1 MISLRNF
8 TLDDSIEFQQKRRLH
23 MPLEE
28 IKAMFAQWEEKTH
41 EGKYFE
47 MFAII
52 KDEKIVGMIS
62 LYQHSASVISC
73 GPEIFECYRKQGIAV
88 EAMILA
94 MDIAKNNNI
103 KAQTKTVIAG
113 GNNASQIH
121 KASEGVRCLAV
132 SVPCRYL
139 HSPSCVVKK
148 SDVIDVLNLL
158 NKLIAEFAN
167 D

>member
-94 MDIAKNNNI
+94 MDIAKNKGYKLVSQQIRVDNT
-103 KAQTKTVIAG
+103 ASIA
-113 GNNASQIH
+113 
-121 KASEGVRCLAV
+121 
-132 SVPCRYL
+132 L
-139 HSPSCVVKK
+139 H
-148 SDVIDVLNLL
+148 
-158 NKLIAEFAN
+158 NKLGFETDKYIYKNKKGN
-167 D
+167 DVQIFIKLL

>member
-47 MFAII
+47 MFAVI
-52 KDEKIVGMIS
+52 KDEKIVGTIS

-94 MDIAKNNNI
+94 MDIAKNKGYKLVSQQIRVDNT
-103 KAQTKTVIAG
+103 ASIA
-113 GNNASQIH
+113 
-121 KASEGVRCLAV
+121 
-132 SVPCRYL
+132 L
-139 HSPSCVVKK
+139 H
-148 SDVIDVLNLL
+148 
-158 NKLIAEFAN
+158 NKLGFETDKYIYKNKKGN
-167 D
+167 DVQIFIKLL